1 MKRLVLSSFF
11 GVVLLGAIAIAATAA
26 VTHNDNGKGKARL
39 DSYQEA
45 PLTLSTTGTGSFRIR
60 VRSDGLHYK
69 LSYKDLSAP
78 VTQAHI
84 HFGRTALAG
93 GILAYLCGPQPQA
106 GDKPVCPTP
115 AGTVEGVIDMADIG
129 AGAAGQGIAA
139 GELSE
144 VIKALR
150 KGAVYANVHTTA
162 FPGGE
167 IRGQV
172 NNNGHNGRKD
182 DGKHNKR

>member
-1 MKRLVLSSFF
+1 MKRLVLTSFL

-26 VTHNDNGKGKARL
+26 VAHNDHGKGKARL

-45 PLTLSTTGTGSFRIR
+45 PLTLSTTGTGTFRIR
-60 VRSDGLHYK
+60 VASDGLHYK
-69 LSYKDLSAP
+69 LRYKDLSANA
-78 VTQAHI
+78 TQAHI
-84 HFGRTALAG
+84 HFGRTGLAG
-93 GILAYLCGPQPQA
+93 GILAFLCGPA
-106 GDKPVCPTP
+106 GASDKPVCPAT
-115 AGTVEGVIDMADIG
+115 AGTVEGVIDMADIT

-172 NNNGHNGRKD
+172 GNDGHHGKRDNGDH
-182 DGKHNKR
+182 KR

>member
-1 MKRLVLSSFF
+1 MRKLVLASFL
-11 GVVLLGAIAIAATAA
+11 GVALIVTIAATAA
-26 VTHNDNGKGKARL
+26 VAHDDNGKGKARL

-69 LSYKDLSAP
+69 LSYKDLSAN

-84 HFGRTALAG
+84 HLGRTGLAG
-93 GILAYLCGPQPQA
+93 GIVAFLCGPQPAA
-106 GDKPVCPTP
+106 GDKPVCPATS
-115 AGTVEGVIDMADIG
+115 GTVEGVIDMADII

-139 GELSE
+139 GELAE

-150 KGAVYANVHTTA
+150 KGAIYANVHTTA

-172 NNNGHNGRKD
+172 GNDGRDRKGD
-182 DGKHNKR
+182 HKKR